1 MRRFAVISLFSGA
14 GGLDLGFVQTGLYEV
29 IFANDI
35 LAPAMQTYS
44 RNFGLKLISCGGER
58 EVEANPGVA
67 LICSVERVD
76 FAPLRNIEVDVV
88 VGGPPCQDFSIV
100 RGPENKRKGIE
111 VRRGRLYAHFVRAL
125 ATLKPKAFVFENVP
139 GLVNANRG
147 LAYKAI
153 IEDFSHLNVRWDE
166 VRKAI
171 GNGITKSPE
180 EGYEIVFS
188 KVVDFTRLGV
198 PQMRERLII
207 IGIRRDLLGK
217 DIVRLW
223 KIKQLLEYRLSGGN
237 AMFHKYPLTPIEVFE
252 GHELPGLQDVYYRVM
267 KEYEGVWDEV
277 GTPRALEWKRKVWD
291 KLTFNIVE
299 DYLRLNSISP
309 GSKEELERAFEE
321 HRKVLKELGYYG
333 RPVKSLNPPDGSN
346 RIPEES
352 FEVLERLKRIPPGEN
367 HEFVRGTRWEVKGLM
382 SNIYR
387 RAHPL
392 IPAPT
397 VIAYGGGG
405 TWGHH
410 YERGRGMLTNRER
423 ARLQTFPDDF
433 LFAGTW
439 QQVRAQIGEAVP
451 PLASKVIAE
460 ALAQVLNNVETK
472 Y

>member
-1 MRRFAVISLFSGA
+1 MRKFAVVSLFSGA
-14 GGLDLGFVQTGLYEV
+14 GGLDLGFVQTGFYEV
-29 IFANDI
+29 VFANDI

-44 RNFGLKLISCGGER
+44 RNFGLKQTSCGGER
-58 EVEANPGVA
+58 GVEASSGVA

-76 FAPLRNIEVDVV
+76 FTPLRDIEVDVV

-139 GLVNANRG
+139 GLVNANKG

-153 IEDFSHLNVRWDE
+153 IEDFSRLNIRWDE
-166 VRKAI
+166 VRKVI
-171 GNGITKSPE
+171 GNGVTKSPE

-188 KVVDFTRLGV
+188 RVVDFTRLGV

-207 IGIRRDLLGK
+207 VGIRRDLLGK
-217 DIVRLW
+217 DPARLW
-223 KIKQLLEYRLSGGN
+223 EVKRLLDYKISGGGLL
-237 AMFHKYPLTPIEVFE
+237 FRKYPLTPIEVFE
-252 GHELPGLQDVYYRVM
+252 GRELPELQEIYYKVM
-267 KEYEGVWDEV
+267 KEYEGVWSEV
-277 GTPRALEWKRKVWD
+277 GTPRAFEWKLKVWD
-291 KLTFNIVE
+291 RLAFNIVE
-299 DYLRLNSISP
+299 DYLHLNDIRAW
-309 GSKEELERAFEE
+309 SKEELERAFEE
-321 HRKVLKELGYYG
+321 HKRVLEELGYYG
-333 RPVKSLNPPDGSN
+333 KPVKNLNPPDGSS
-346 RIPEES
+346 RVPKES

-367 HEFVRGTRWEVKGLM
+367 HEFVKGTRWEVKGLM

-387 RAHPL
+387 RAHP
-392 IPAPT
+392 ITPAPT

-405 TWGHH
+405 TWGYH

-423 ARLQTFPDDF
+423 ARLQTFPDGF
-433 LFAGTW
+433 LFVGTW

-451 PLASKVIAE
+451 PLAAKVIAE
-460 ALAQVLNNVETK
+460 ALARVLKSLE